1 MRSLAILAALLMQDA
16 GGTATKL
23 HPWASF
29 PEGSKVTRVIVQ
41 EVGGKETSRDE
52 LTLARGPEQDGS
64 IQLPITRGRQDGGAE
79 AVLVKPA
86 EDGLQ
91 DLKSV
96 SDRKVK
102 LKIGSATFDCRLE
115 EMSASVRKGKWT
127 YKVWTCDKTLVPN
140 VVLQAS
146 ASIPSRKLAEPVL
159 KLEAYYDSG
168 DGEPD
173 YAKYDVTSLTGKVKV
188 GTREVA
194 AVKIRMER
202 RMEKTRFETTE
213 ALLSTEVPGH
223 VVKWT
228 TTLKSGRGQDMTS
241 TIEATAFEI
250 PAKK

>member
-16 GGTATKL
+16 TETEKKL

-29 PEGSKVTRVIVQ
+29 PEGSRVTRVIVQ

-64 IQLPITRGRQDGGAE
+64 IQLPITRGGQDGGAE

-96 SDRKVK
+96 SDKKVK
-102 LKIGSATFDCRLE
+102 LKIGATTYDCRLE

-127 YKVWTCDKTLVPN
+127 YKIWTCEKVVVPY

-146 ASIPSRKLAEPVL
+146 ASIPSKKLAEPVL
-159 KLEAYYDSG
+159 KLEAFYDSG

-173 YAKYDVTSLTGKVKV
+173 YARYDVTSLTEKVKV
-188 GTREVA
+188 GTRDVA

-213 ALLSTEVPGH
+213 AVLSTEVPGH

-228 TTLKSGRGQDMTS
+228 TILKGGRGQDMKS
-241 TIEATAFEI
+241 TIAATALEV
-250 PAKK
+250 PAK